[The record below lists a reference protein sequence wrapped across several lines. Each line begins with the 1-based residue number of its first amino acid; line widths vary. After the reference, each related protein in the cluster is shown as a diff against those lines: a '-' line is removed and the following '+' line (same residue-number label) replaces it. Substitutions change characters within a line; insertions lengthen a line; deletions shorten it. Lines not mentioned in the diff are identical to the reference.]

1 MELRLGAASPG
12 MTDPRIR
19 GEPPGEPIVAAIDA
33 WIAMQVIEITRP
45 VFTNKQ
51 MISDPPLSLGK
62 HLRSGSGQLGCPSIA
77 PKAVVF

>member
-1 MELRLGAASPG
+1 M
-12 MTDPRIR
+12 
-19 GEPPGEPIVAAIDA
+19 AAIDA
-33 WIAMQVIEITRP
+33 WIAMQVIEITRT